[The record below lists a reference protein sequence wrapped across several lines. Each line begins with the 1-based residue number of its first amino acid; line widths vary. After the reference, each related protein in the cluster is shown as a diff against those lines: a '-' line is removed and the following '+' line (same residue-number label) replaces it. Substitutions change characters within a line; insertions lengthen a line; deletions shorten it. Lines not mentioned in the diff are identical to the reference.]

1 MPLRWDRPFGL
12 SSLSKCRQ
20 AAPPAPPYDTLT
32 RREMIGA
39 IAAPALLRA
48 AAPRAPLLMG
58 FIYNG
63 PKNDL
68 GYNQS
73 HADGRNA
80 LRGLPWVRTVDEASV
95 PETVAAEE
103 SMRDMIH
110 QDGASVVFATSFG
123 HFDPFTI
130 DVARENPGVQFYH
143 CGGLYNDKIHPKNI
157 GIYFGFIDEVEY
169 LSGMLAGLSTR
180 TGKIGFVA
188 AKPIPQV
195 LRNINSFTLGAR
207 SVHPNAVTKVVFTG
221 DWVLPVREAEASSSL
236 ADQGYDVLT
245 GHTGSPRVI
254 VQTAER
260 RGVFSCGYQFDQSSM
275 APHGFLTGAQWAWG
289 TVYVRIA
296 EMIRDGKSVTD
307 GSIPRRL
314 TGTLKDQFCKLSP
327 YGPSVTAQSRDRI
340 AAAKAAILNGS
351 LEIYRGPLRD
361 NKGNIRV
368 PAGKTL
374 KIEDVELDQ
383 MDYLVEGVDGS
394 AHG

>member
-1 MPLRWDRPFGL
+1 MGALAFATTVSKAAVPADPLV
-12 SSLSKCRQ
+12 
-20 AAPPAPPYDTLT
+20 
-32 RREMIGA
+32 
-39 IAAPALLRA
+39 
-48 AAPRAPLLMG
+48 MG

-80 LRGLPWVRTVDEASV
+80 LRGLPWVKAFDEASV

-110 QDGASVVFATSFG
+110 QDSASIVFATSFG
-123 HFDPFTI
+123 YYDPFTI
-130 DVARENPGVQFYH
+130 EIARENPSVQFFH
-143 CGGLYNDKIHPKNI
+143 CGGLYDEKTHPKNI

-207 SVHPNAVTKVVFTG
+207 SVNPQVTTKVVFTG

-254 VQTAER
+254 VQIAER
-260 RGVFSCGYQFDQSSM
+260 RGVFACGYQFDQSSM
-275 APHGFLTGAQWAWG
+275 APRGFLTGAQWAWG
-289 TVYVRIA
+289 TVYLRIA
-296 EMIRDGKSVTD
+296 EMARAGKSVID
-307 GSIPRRL
+307 GTIPRRL

-327 YGPSVTAQSRDRI
+327 YGPSVTVQSRVRI
-340 AAAKAAILNGS
+340 ASAKASILNGS
-351 LEIYRGPLRD
+351 LEIYGGPIRD
-361 NKGNIRV
+361 NKGNIRI

-374 KIEDVELDQ
+374 RIEDVELDH
-383 MDYLVEGVDGS
+383 MDYLVEGVDGR